1 MSRGKP
7 IKLGRAIGGAI
18 DNLVSSVLTL
28 PGLGHKPHQK
38 RRHTKP
44 GARPGIE
51 SHEEMHVQPSPQQ
64 AAIHVIEYDRQSV
77 RRRDVT
83 LDELPGFLAEPEPA
97 DISVRWI
104 NVDGLHAWVVQRFR
118 EAFGYHTLEAED
130 VLHVPQRPKVER
142 EGGRLFII
150 TRMTQLLE
158 AQQLTSEQVSLFMH
172 GKTVVTFQERAGDVW
187 DPIRQRIDT
196 AGTRLRGGG
205 PDYLVYALLDAIVDH
220 GFPILEHYGDQL
232 ETLERR
238 ILKKASPQE
247 LAHINAIKRELS
259 LLRRVM
265 WPMREMLAA
274 LSSEQTSEFN
284 AATRMFL
291 RDVHEHSVQIVDL
304 VETFREMASGLTDLH
319 MSVISNRMN
328 EVMKVLTII
337 ATLFIP
343 ITFLA
348 GIYGMNFEHIP
359 ELHLRYAYP
368 AFWVLCILITSGLLI
383 YFWRKGWLGR

>member
-1 MSRGKP
+1 MR
-7 IKLGRAIGGAI
+7 LGRTIGDAI
-18 DNLVSSVLTL
+18 DNLVGTSARALLTL
-28 PGLGHKPHQK
+28 PGLGHKNHGKQ
-38 RRHTKP
+38 RHTRP

-64 AAIHVIEYDRQSV
+64 VAIHVIEYNRQSV

-97 DISVRWI
+97 DVSVRWI

-142 EGGRLFII
+142 DAGRLFII
-150 TRMTQLLE
+150 IRMTQLLE
-158 AQQLTSEQVSLFMH
+158 AHQPASERVGLFMH

-187 DPIRQRIDT
+187 NPIRQRIDT

-205 PDYLVYALLDAIVDH
+205 PDYLVYTLLDAIVDH
-220 GFPILEHYGDQL
+220 GFPILEQYGDQL
-232 ETLERR
+232 EALERR
-238 ILKKASPQE
+238 ILKKASPKE

-265 WPMREMLAA
+265 WPMREMLAS

-284 AATRMFL
+284 PTTRMFL
-291 RDVHEHSVQIVDL
+291 RDVYEHTVQIVDL
-304 VETFREMASGLTDLH
+304 VETFREMASSLTDLH

-348 GIYGMNFEHIP
+348 GIYGMNFEYIP
-359 ELHLRYAYP
+359 ELHWHYSYA
-368 AFWVLCILITSGLLI
+368 AFWGVCVLITVGLLI
-383 YFWRKGWLGR
+383 YFKRKGWLG